1 MAVLGVGGK
10 IRLKRE
16 APEPVV
22 VRPQSI
28 QTSSNSVYMRD
39 PAFWSGDKVTLNCEN
54 GIPFDTSIGGPVLFD
69 VGPGGPDGPDC
80 PDGYAVYAG
89 GQWFVGSNKNHVA
102 NDSSPF
108 YSLDEEPFY
117 MRSYECGLTT
127 TIDYFVYRDQLNRL
141 SFYTNKSDAL
151 NGLAV
156 NRVPIYMVDFNG
168 LIVSAA
174 GTSEYADAI
183 EACAVDIKDYVFTEA
198 QDEVKL
204 ISVCDIVPASR
215 YFINAGPEG
224 ALWVVEAD
232 ISQWALNL
240 SAQEIDTTSVGE
252 RFGDSVKSIVTG
264 GGSIDFFVERRDVD
278 DENSDPTLLMQLLL
292 MTEKGCKSDA
302 EFWMID
308 NRTAENQL
316 LPGNLYYS
324 TQLLA
329 TSVAINTRVDEV
341 IAGSLNFV
349 TVGEIAL
356 RMSVNEPEPIPPMV
370 D

>member
-28 QTSSNSVYMRD
+28 QTSSNSIYMRD
-39 PAFWSGDKVTLNCEN
+39 PAFWSGDKVRLNCEN
-54 GIPFDTSIGGPVLFD
+54 GIPFDTSIGS
-69 VGPGGPDGPDC
+69 PGGSNGPDC
-80 PDGYAVYAG
+80 PDGYASYVG
-89 GQWFVGSNKNHVA
+89 GPWFVGSNRDHIS

-108 YSLDEEPFY
+108 YSLNTDPFY
-117 MRSYECGLTT
+117 MRSNECGLTT
-127 TIDYFVYRDQLNRL
+127 AIDYYVYRDQLNRL
-141 SFYTNKSDAL
+141 SFYTDRSDAL
-151 NGLAV
+151 NGLTA

-174 GTSEYADAI
+174 GTSEYANAI
-183 EACAVDIKDYVFTEA
+183 QVCAQDIKNYVFSNE

-204 ISVCDIVPASR
+204 SSVCDTAPTSR
-215 YFINAGPEG
+215 YFINAGPTG

-264 GGSIDFFVERRDVD
+264 GGSIDFLVERKDMGEEGGD
-278 DENSDPTLLMQLLL
+278 ATLLMQLLL
-292 MTEKGCKSDA
+292 MTEKGCRADA

-308 NRTAENQL
+308 SRAAQDRL

-329 TSVAINTRVDEV
+329 TSTAINTRVDEV
-341 IAGSLNFV
+341 IAGSLNFA

-356 RMSVNEPEPIPPMV
+356 RVSTS
-370 D
+370 